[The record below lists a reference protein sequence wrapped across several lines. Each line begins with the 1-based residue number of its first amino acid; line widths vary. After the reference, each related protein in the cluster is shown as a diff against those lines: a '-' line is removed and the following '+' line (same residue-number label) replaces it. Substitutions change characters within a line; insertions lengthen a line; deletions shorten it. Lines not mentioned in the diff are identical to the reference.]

1 MQFKKVI
8 GQEEVKRGLVQAVQ
22 DNRISHAQLFFGPP
36 GAGAL
41 PLAIAYAQYISCENK
56 SEGDSCGMCTSCK
69 QFENLQYPDLHFS
82 YPFVNTSSKR
92 VVSDDFAEQWRKM
105 LKETYYA
112 DIHHWRSK
120 VDAENK
126 QLTFNVH
133 EASNISKKIWLKS
146 FSGNY
151 KFIVIWLCEYMSVQ
165 TANKLLKAIEEPP
178 DKTIFLMISE
188 NPEALL
194 ATITSRTQSVKVH
207 KLSDD
212 EIRTALVLRDGV
224 ISNEKVE
231 QLVQMADGN
240 YFKAWLKLRQDEE
253 DIHFDQFV
261 QWMRI
266 CYKKDVTE
274 IVKFSNEMHTTGR
287 ENIKEFLEFA
297 LFMVRQCIIGNY
309 TQGELSRFG
318 PREAE
323 FASKFA
329 PFINSGNIV
338 DLSEFINQAYDDIS
352 GNVYGKLVLTDL
364 SLNMHKALRRAVEQ
378 EV

>member
-8 GQEEVKRGLVQAVQ
+8 GQEDVKRGLVQAVD

-41 PLAIAYAQYISCENK
+41 PLAIAYAQYISCTNK
-56 SEGDSCGMCTSCK
+56 TDGDSCGMCAPCK

-82 YPFVNTSSKR
+82 YPFVNVGSRKP
-92 VVSDDFAEQWRKM
+92 VADDFAEQWRKM
-105 LKETYYA
+105 LKETTYA
-112 DIHHWRSK
+112 DVHHWRSK
-120 VDAENK
+120 LDAENK
-126 QLTFNVH
+126 QLTYNVE
-133 EASNISKKIWLKS
+133 EASSISKKIWLKS
-146 FSGNY
+146 YSGGY
-151 KFIVIWLCEYMSVQ
+151 KFIVIWLCEYMTVYV
-165 TANKLLKAIEEPP
+165 ANKLLKSLEEPP
-178 DKTIFLMISE
+178 DKTIFLLISE

-194 ATITSRTQSVKVH
+194 ATITSRTQSVKVR

-253 DIHFDQFV
+253 DVHFELFV
-261 QWMRI
+261 NWMRM
-266 CYKKDVTE
+266 CYKKDVAE
-274 IVKFSNEMHTTGR
+274 LVKISNDLHASGR
-287 ENIKEFLEFA
+287 ENIKEFLDFA
-297 LFMVRQCIIGNY
+297 LFMVRQCIVGNY

-329 PFINSGNIV
+329 PFINSGNIFQ
-338 DLSEFINQAYDDIS
+338 LSELINQAYSDIS
-352 GNVYGKLVLTDL
+352 GNVYSKLVLTDL
-364 SLNMHKALRRAVEQ
+364 SLNMHKALRRSVEQ
-378 EV
+378 DA